1 MTEEEEEK
9 ITIEIAPFTALSIM
23 TLLEVINRK
32 IPPEDERLKR
42 VIEEYIKEVVA
53 NVSIDQ
59 INQAMVEAEIFE
71 AMSKL
76 NKR

>member
-1 MTEEEEEK
+1 MTEEEEK

>member
-1 MTEEEEEK
+1 MTEEEEK
-9 ITIEIAPFTALSIM
+9 ITIKIAPFTALSIM